1 MVEVVND
8 RTESYLRALRELINP
23 RLQIVVVVF
32 PTSRDDRYSAVKKL
46 CCIESPI
53 PSQVSTTSYK
63 LYRIWE
69 TCKSIF
75 YFIIVIHGGWGVVV
89 KIH

>member
-23 RLQIVVVVF
+23 RLQMVVVVF

-53 PSQVSTTSYK
+53 PSQVKAAGY
-63 LYRIWE
+63 
-69 TCKSIF
+69 
-75 YFIIVIHGGWGVVV
+75 
-89 KIH
+89 